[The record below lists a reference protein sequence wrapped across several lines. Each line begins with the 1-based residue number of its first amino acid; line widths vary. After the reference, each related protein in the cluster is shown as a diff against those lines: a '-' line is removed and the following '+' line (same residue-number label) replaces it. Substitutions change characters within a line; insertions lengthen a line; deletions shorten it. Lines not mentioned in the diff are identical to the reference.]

1 MFFNNDEN
9 SFPQLIWG
17 DQLLEEN
24 NLSLKLIFEV
34 GGRRTSILVFH
45 LSGGELGSEATTTV
59 DRCSTIKW
67 AGGETD
73 KQVFR
78 GEPPPAKD
86 RLEYPVPQTDTG
98 ECIFDYFMSENGFR
112 AM

>member
-9 SFPQLIWG
+9 NFPQLIWG
-17 DQLLEEN
+17 DQLLEDN
-24 NLSLKLIFEV
+24 KLSLKLIFEVV

-45 LSGGELGSEATTTV
+45 LSAGELGSEATTTV

-73 KQVFR
+73 
-78 GEPPPAKD
+78 
-86 RLEYPVPQTDTG
+86 YN
-98 ECIFDYFMSENGFR
+98 I
-112 AM
+112 

>member
-17 DQLLEEN
+17 DQLVEEN
-24 NLSLKLIFEV
+24 KLSLKLIFEV

-59 DRCSTIKW
+59 DRSSTIKW
-67 AGGETD
+67 FGGE
-73 KQVFR
+73 
-78 GEPPPAKD
+78 
-86 RLEYPVPQTDTG
+86 
-98 ECIFDYFMSENGFR
+98 IDYNI
-112 AM
+112 